1 MLDYTS
7 KSSTFSYNC
16 LSYIFMLIS
25 LYVEKKMWEH
35 VKKERFHVY
44 VMRST
49 QNKLIVIE
57 ARKVYYY
64 RLYSI

>member
-25 LYVEKKMWEH
+25 LCVEKKMWEN
-35 VKKERFHVY
+35 VKLDGFHVY
-44 VMRST
+44 VMRSN
-49 QNKLIVIE
+49 QNKLIAIE
-57 ARKVYYY
+57 AQKVYY
-64 RLYSI
+64 